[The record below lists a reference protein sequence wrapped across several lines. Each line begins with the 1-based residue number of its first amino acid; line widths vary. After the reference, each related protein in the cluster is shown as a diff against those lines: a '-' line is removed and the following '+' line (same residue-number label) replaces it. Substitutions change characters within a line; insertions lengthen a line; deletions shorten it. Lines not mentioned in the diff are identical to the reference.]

1 MFTIRDMFCPP
12 WFSVKFAYKA
22 TKYFDSWSSWPP
34 FRDNFK
40 IGGIRGDFRLNIFFG
55 VFCTTETCFGKECN
69 EGKSIFDDNEYRQV
83 IEKSDLMIETI
94 KELELSNKKLF
105 LN

>member
-40 IGGIRGDFRLNIFFG
+40 IGGIRDDFRTNTFFSFLCSNG
-55 VFCTTETCFGKECN
+55 GYFGKECN
-69 EGKSIFDDNEYRQV
+69 AGKSIFDDNG
-83 IEKSDLMIETI
+83 
-94 KELELSNKKLF
+94 F
-105 LN
+105 

>member
-22 TKYFDSWSSWPP
+22 TKYFGSWSSWPP

-40 IGGIRGDFRLNIFFG
+40 IGGIRDDFRLNTFFSFFWSTG
-55 VFCTTETCFGKECN
+55 VCFGKKCSEV
-69 EGKSIFDDNEYRQV
+69 KSIFDDNG
-83 IEKSDLMIETI
+83 
-94 KELELSNKKLF
+94 F
-105 LN
+105 

>member
-22 TKYFDSWSSWPP
+22 TKYFGSWSSWPP

-40 IGGIRGDFRLNIFFG
+40 IGGIGDDFRLIIFFSFLCSNG
-55 VFCTTETCFGKECN
+55 VYFGKDCYEN
-69 EGKSIFDDNEYRQV
+69 KSASNDNG
-83 IEKSDLMIETI
+83 SLLPLTD
-94 KELELSNKKLF
+94 
-105 LN
+105 